1 MNKKSVQVLIVIETV
16 FIIQR
21 CHNHPPSSIPLEQK
35 SLCLL
40 FDSCPKKVNLEELS
54 KIMFAGSVPKFCEFK
69 KHYLVRCKIRKKK
82 RTPQKMEKLSCVTQE
97 WIFLIKN

>member
-40 FDSCPKKVNLEELS
+40 FDSCPKKVNRRIVENHVRRFCSEVLRIQEALLS
-54 KIMFAGSVPKFCEFK
+54 TV
-69 KHYLVRCKIRKKK
+69 
-82 RTPQKMEKLSCVTQE
+82 QNTQE
-97 WIFLIKN
+97 ETHPPKNGEVKLRYTGVDFFN